1 MKRHAFSFL
10 SFFLALGLECGM
22 VVCTPAL
29 VGAQTGTTS
38 LRGTVSDAKG
48 AVLQDATVAITD
60 PQNGFS
66 RAVKTDGQGEYQFL
80 QLPPSAYTVTV
91 TEQGFAPLKQEKV
104 QLLVSVPSTLNFT
117 LQVQGQAVTV
127 EVTGQGAQVNTTDAT
142 MGNAF
147 ESQQIQELPFEGR
160 NPVEMLSLQAGV
172 TYTSPTSGTAV
183 NNMADTRSGA
193 VNGGRSDQANVTLD
207 GVDNNDQENGF
218 AFTGAVRSTLDSVEE
233 FRVTTTN
240 SNADEG
246 RSSGAQVQ
254 LVTKSGT
261 NAWHGSAYEFNR
273 SNIGEAND
281 WFNKST
287 QISTG
292 QPNIPPFLRRNT
304 FGASFGGPI
313 KKDRLFFFTN
323 WERQVEHESTETTR
337 IVPSMNLRNGIAS
350 YWCINNGVG
359 ADPNCVAGNTGNNGA
374 SISIGNAPGVPP
386 TDLLVTMTSGT
397 LSLLDPNC
405 SGAGTCPQGP
415 GANPATEAILQG
427 YPAPNV
433 QFATDS
439 LTALSSDGYNYQGYD
454 FPAATPLTFNT
465 YIAKLDYNITQNG
478 NHRIFVRGIM
488 NGDHVTSQPAEFP
501 GMPPNIDQVTVAKSL
516 AVGYTAVLTNNLINN
531 FHYGLTRQA
540 VDQVGAGNV
549 SFVNLRGLDNPG
561 GENNNS
567 YDVAVPVHNFVEDLT
582 WIRGKHTLGFGGNL
596 RLLGN
601 IKASYLSSFSSAQTN
616 ASWLNVSGIA
626 NKGTSLDP
634 SAPQFG
640 EGPGGAGYFL
650 PQVDPG
656 FNNSWDFPVMALA
669 GIISEVNA
677 QYNFTTSGATL
688 PNGAPNDRHYVNR
701 EFETYVQDSW
711 RAKPNLTITYG
722 VRWTLLQP
730 PYEKNGVQ
738 VAPTFSLNNWFNQR
752 AATMASGLPFNDPI
766 TFAPDGN
773 ANGKPSYW
781 GYDYKDFAPRFAIA
795 YSPDSSDGWLG
806 HLMGGPGKTSIRL
819 GAGMYYD
826 HFGQGVVNTF
836 DQNGSFGLSTSLSN
850 VGGSQ
855 TVDGAPRMPALPN
868 NGGLFYLPPSL
879 ITPSPG
885 ASFPVTYP
893 LTNFAAQWGLDDKL
907 KTPYSYALNL
917 SFERELNHNFT
928 LEVAYVG
935 RLGHRLL
942 QQEDLAQPRD
952 IVDPASHVDYY
963 AATRQLDNAVL
974 AGTPESN
981 VAPIPYWENL
991 FGPSSGGPVNGPLGQ
1006 NAIYNALSQNCPL
1019 PVSGPAQPTATQ
1031 NMYYLMSCGY
1041 VHNETSFQQ
1050 IIDGVGGNPCA
1061 PGCITLGGVTQSTPQ
1076 YFSSQYASLY
1086 AWRSIGHSYY
1096 DAGQLILRHAMSH
1109 GVQFDVNYTYA
1120 HSIDEGSDAERI
1132 AAEAGLGDEI
1142 FNAWDPAL
1150 QRASSTFDT
1159 RHQLNSNW
1167 VLQVPYGKGRPFGS
1181 GSGRMANTVLGGWDL
1196 TGVLRL
1202 TSGFPVSVG
1211 NGAAWA
1217 TDWQISGYATQIGPT
1232 PSTGVTMVN
1241 GEPNMFKNYTTAV
1254 NSYRQDFAGEVGNRN
1269 DLRGPG
1275 YFDTDLGLHK
1285 VFNITERQQLQ
1296 FRWDVYNAFNTV
1308 RFDVQ
1313 SANLSPDVASGFG
1326 FLSRTLTLYRRME
1339 FGVHY
1344 SF

>member
-1 MKRHAFSFL
+1 MRSGSRAVTL
-10 SFFLALGLECGM
+10 LVGFFL
-22 VVCTPAL
+22 VVGSL
-29 VGAQTGTTS
+29 VWAQTGTTS
-38 LRGTVSDAKG
+38 LRGVVSDAKG
-48 AVLQDATVAITD
+48 AVLPDATITITD

-66 RAVKTDGQGEYQFL
+66 RTVKADGRGEYQLL
-80 QLPPSAYTVTV
+80 QLPPSTYTVTV
-91 TEQGFAPLKQEKV
+91 SGTGFAPMKEERV

-117 LQVQGQAVTV
+117 LQVQGQSVTV
-127 EVTGQGAQVNTTDAT
+127 EVSGEGAHVNTTDAT

-147 ESQQIQELPFEGR
+147 DSKQIEELPFEGR

-172 TYTSPTSGTAV
+172 TYTSPTSGTNV
-183 NNMADTRSGA
+183 NNMTDTRSGA
-193 VNGGRSDQANVTLD
+193 VNGGRSDQANITLD

-261 NAWHGSAYEFNR
+261 NGWHGSAYEFNR

-281 WFNKST
+281 WFNENT

-304 FGASFGGPI
+304 FGASLGGPI
-313 KKDRLFFFTN
+313 EKNKLFFFAN
-323 WERQVEHESTETTR
+323 WEKQIQHESTETVR
-337 IVPSMNLRNGIAS
+337 IVPSMNLRNGSAS
-350 YWCINNGVG
+350 YWCINNGAG
-359 ADPNCVAGNTGNNGA
+359 ADPNCVASNTGNNG
-374 SISIGNAPGVPP
+374 SSFTIGPAVGVPA
-386 TDLLVTMTSGT
+386 TDLLVTMTPGT

-405 SGAGTCPQGP
+405 TGSGSCPQGP
-415 GANPATEAILQG
+415 GANPTTESILQG
-427 YPAPNV
+427 FPAPNV
-433 QFATDS
+433 LFATDS
-439 LTALSSDGYNYQGYD
+439 LSGLSSDGYNYQGYD
-454 FPAATPLTFNT
+454 FAAPTPLTLNT

-488 NGDHVTSQPAEFP
+488 NGDRIDQAAQFP
-501 GMPPNIDQVTVAKSL
+501 GMAPNIAQVTVAKSL

-549 SFVNLRGLDNPG
+549 SFVTLRGIDNPG
-561 GENNNS
+561 GQSNDS
-567 YDVAVPVHNFVEDLT
+567 YLVAVPVHNFVEDLS

-601 IKASYLSSFSSAQTN
+601 IKSSYLSSFSGAITN

-634 SAPQFG
+634 GAPQFG
-640 EGPGGAGYFL
+640 SGPGGKNYEL
-650 PQVDPG
+650 PSVDPG
-656 FNNSWDFPVMALA
+656 FNNSWDYPVMALA
-669 GIISEVNA
+669 GIISQVNA
-677 QYNFTTSGATL
+677 EYNFTTSGATL
-688 PNGAPNDRHYVNR
+688 PNGAANNRHFVNR

-711 RAKPNLTITYG
+711 RAKPNLTVTYG
-722 VRWTLLQP
+722 LRWTLLQP

-738 VAPTFSLNNWFNQR
+738 VAPTFSLNNWYNQR
-752 AATMASGLPFNDPI
+752 SATMTAGLPFNDPI

-781 GYDYKDFAPRFAIA
+781 GWDFKDFAPRFAIA
-795 YSPDSSDGWLG
+795 FSPGEQDGWLG
-806 HLMGGPGKTSIRL
+806 HLLGGPGKTSIRL
-819 GAGMYYD
+819 GAGIYYD

-836 DQNGSFGLSTSLSN
+836 DQDGSFGLSTALTN
-850 VGGSQ
+850 VGGVQ
-855 TVDGAPRMPALPN
+855 TVDDAPRMGTVNPL
-868 NGGLFYLPPSL
+868 YTLPPSL

-893 LTNFAAQWGLDDKL
+893 LTNFAVQWGLDDKL
-907 KTPYSYALNL
+907 KTPYSYALNF
-917 SFERELNHNFT
+917 SVERELKHNFT
-928 LEVAYVG
+928 IEAAYVG

-952 IVDPASHVDYY
+952 IVDPASHMDYY
-963 AATRQLDNAVL
+963 AATRLLDNAVL
-974 AGTPESN
+974 AGTPESA

-991 FGPSSGGPVNGPLGQ
+991 FGATSGGPVNGPAGQ
-1006 NAIYNALSQNCPL
+1006 NAIFNALSGNCPL
-1019 PVSGPAQPTATQ
+1019 PGGPAAPTATQ

-1041 VHNETSFQQ
+1041 VHNETTFQQ

-1061 PGCITLGGVTQSTPQ
+1061 PGCITLGGVTQTTPQ
-1076 YFSSQYASLY
+1076 YFSSQYASLFS
-1086 AWRSIGHSYY
+1086 WRSIGNSNYN
-1096 DAGQLILRHAMSH
+1096 AGQLILRHAMTH

-1120 HSIDEGSDAERI
+1120 HSIDMGSDAERI
-1132 AAEAGLGDEI
+1132 AAQGGLGDQI
-1142 FNAWDPAL
+1142 FNAWDPGL
-1150 QRASSTFDT
+1150 QRATSTFDT
-1159 RHQLNSNW
+1159 KHQLNSNW
-1167 VLQVPYGKGRPFGS
+1167 VVEVPYGKGRPFGS
-1181 GSGRMANTVLGGWDL
+1181 GSGRITNAVLGGWDL

-1217 TDWQISGYATQIGPT
+1217 TNWELSGYATQIGPT
-1232 PSTGVTMVN
+1232 PATGITFVN
-1241 GEPNMFKNYTTAV
+1241 GEPNMFQNYTTAV
-1254 NSYRQDFAGEVGNRN
+1254 NSYRQDFPGEIGNRN

-1275 YFDTDLGLHK
+1275 YFDTDMGLHK
-1285 VFNITERQQLQ
+1285 VFDITERQKLQ
-1296 FRWDVYNAFNTV
+1296 FRWEVFNAFNTV

-1313 SANLSPDVASGFG
+1313 SANISPDVASAFG

-1339 FGVHY
+1339 FGVRY
-1344 SF
+1344 TF